1 MALMLADVKRRGLF
15 DQVTRWVAISEA
27 QRQIHIEMGI
37 PADRIDVV
45 HHFLETASDV
55 PAPEFPSNGYA
66 IFIGRLSPEKGVDR
80 LLKAWASLPKNRRL
94 VIAGEGPEL
103 IALKNLAAKLGLE
116 NVTFAGFLNHDAQKE
131 LWAGA
136 AFSVIPS
143 VWQEPFGMVV
153 LEAWAKGR
161 PVVAHRIGAL
171 PELITHGVNGFLA
184 DPDNTSELAAVLEST
199 FQAGQS
205 LAAMGRNGQERLQ
218 THHHKS
224 VWLDKMIQVYR
235 NAGLL

>member
-1 MALMLADVKRRGLF
+1 
-15 DQVTRWVAISEA
+15 
-27 QRQIHIEMGI
+27 
-37 PADRIDVV
+37 
-45 HHFLETASDV
+45 
-55 PAPEFPSNGYA
+55 
-66 IFIGRLSPEKGVDR
+66 
-80 LLKAWASLPKNRRL
+80 
-94 VIAGEGPEL
+94 
-103 IALKNLAAKLGLE
+103 
-116 NVTFAGFLNHDAQKE
+116 
-131 LWAGA
+131 
-136 AFSVIPS
+136 
-143 VWQEPFGMVV
+143 MVV